1 VFRAKKLMV
10 YGEAED
16 KHQSTGSN
24 NSVGT
29 CKWTDLTRCETPIT
43 GNISDL
49 FPSIV

>member
-1 VFRAKKLMV
+1 MRERERERESVFRAKKLMV

-29 CKWTDLTRCETPIT
+29 CK
-43 GNISDL
+43 
-49 FPSIV
+49 